1 MFDILA
7 SLLIKLVVGIEIT
20 EFCNE

>member
-7 SLLIKLVVGIEIT
+7 SLLVKLVVGIEIT
-20 EFCNE
+20 EFCNK